1 MSSPRVRRMLTL
13 PLAVA
18 CALSAAAA
26 GEVAGQGLPA
36 VPEVPPIELPSVPET
51 PPLEP
56 PSQLP
61 SVPEA
66 PAVPEAPTV
75 SVPRPSV
82 PTPSVSDA
90 PAASPSTPG
99 SSAVQPTGAQP
110 TTGPSS
116 AARASSRPADTQ
128 AQARQSAARRR
139 AVDTPRERRFRRSV
153 RNLWA
158 CSYAVSD
165 FERDVLV
172 RRAGLEGFS
181 ATPTAAVASG
191 LGVSARRVRSAQS
204 SGLRE
209 LRGANRADGCAMD
222 SAAGG
227 LGSSAQTL
235 LAVAT
240 APPLA
245 TDAGDAVAQGPSST
259 NDRIEVLGAQRE
271 STGVKVAA
279 APRATVTL
287 AATGDGG
294 TPPWPLLLILALLA
308 AAAATPLLTRRRHRG
323 VPKVHAL
330 EGYAPPEP
338 APPPVTEIP
347 AAPSAEPESAPPGEP
362 ASPPRQRGV
371 RASGL
376 AVTGITSLVVTLL
389 MRARR
394 RR

>member
-1 MSSPRVRRMLTL
+1 MRAFRHRGGRGGR
-13 PLAVA
+13 
-18 CALSAAAA
+18 SAAAGA
-26 GEVAGQGLPA
+26 FRRCPRSSFH
-36 VPEVPPIELPSVPET
+36 PSPR
-51 PPLEP
+51 
-56 PSQLP
+56 
-61 SVPEA
+61 
-66 PAVPEAPTV
+66 
-75 SVPRPSV
+75 PRPSNLLRSSH
-82 PTPSVSDA
+82 PCQRRPPSRRRPPFRSPAPPCPHPPYRTPR
-90 PAASPSTPG
+90 AASPSTPG
-99 SSAVQPTGAQP
+99 SSAVQPAGAQP

-116 AARASSRPADTQ
+116 AARASSRPAGTQ

-153 RNLWA
+153 RDLWA

-191 LGVSARRVRSAQS
+191 RGLGRAGPERAVQRPPPAARRQPSRWLRD
-204 SGLRE
+204 GLRG
-209 LRGANRADGCAMD
+209 R
-222 SAAGG
+222 G

-271 STGVKVAA
+271 STGVKVAT

-308 AAAATPLLTRRRHRG
+308 AAAATPLLRASPARG
-323 VPKVHAL
+323 RA
-330 EGYAPPEP
+330 EGARPRGLR
-338 APPPVTEIP
+338 AP
-347 AAPSAEPESAPPGEP
+347 AAHAPTRYRDPRGPFGGARIGTARRAGLSATAARRSCVRAGGHGDHV
-362 ASPPRQRGV
+362 PPRDLADA
-371 RASGL
+371 RATQAL
-376 AVTGITSLVVTLL
+376 AAG
-389 MRARR
+389 
-394 RR
+394 